1 MARSPGFGSAPYYL
15 FRPIKTRFRF
25 GSVLSDLTSHHGTT
39 RRFILQK
46 ARHHPLTGSDFFQAH
61 GFRFSFTPLP
71 RFFSPFPHG
80 TRSLS
85 LTLYILPWRMVPPAS
100 DKISRVPPYSGS
112 RSCPPRTSLT
122 RLSLSS
128 AVLPCTFCC
137 PFSHSITVLQPRISP
152 VWAFSP
158 FARRYSGNHCCFLFL
173 RVLRCF
179 SSPGSSPFSGMTA
192 VGCRVPPFG
201 YRRFFASLRLAVAF
215 RCLARPSSVQCGQAS
230 SLRPSLLDLL

>member
-1 MARSPGFGSAPYYL
+1 MSSQDFAYEAFTLFGC
-15 FRPIKTRFRF
+15 
-25 GSVLSDLTSHHGTT
+25 TS
-39 RRFILQK
+39 
-46 ARHHPLTGSDFFQAH
+46 
-61 GFRFSFTPLP
+61 
-71 RFFSPFPHG
+71 
-80 TRSLS
+80 
-85 LTLYILPWRMVPPAS
+85 LYIL
-100 DKISRVPPYSGS
+100 
-112 RSCPPRTSLT
+112 
-122 RLSLSS
+122 LSL
-128 AVLPCTFCC
+128 LTLL
-137 PFSHSITVLQPRISP
+137 TVLQPRISP

-192 VGCRVPPFG
+192 AGCRVPPFG

>member
-1 MARSPGFGSAPYYL
+1 
-15 FRPIKTRFRF
+15 
-25 GSVLSDLTSHHGTT
+25 
-39 RRFILQK
+39 
-46 ARHHPLTGSDFFQAH
+46 
-61 GFRFSFTPLP
+61 
-71 RFFSPFPHG
+71 
-80 TRSLS
+80 
-85 LTLYILPWRMVPPAS
+85 MVPPAS

-137 PFSHSITVLQPRISP
+137 PFSHFITVLQPRISP

-201 YRRFFASLRLAVAF
+201 YRRVFASLRLAVAF

-230 SLRPSLLDLL
+230 SLRPSLLDLILSNVFVLSSRYFLRTVSSLFFSFSQFLSISPQLYFRPSVVFHIVVRFSKIDPGRHSSKTGQEPLCSFSFSPVLSP